1 MCRTRRTRL
10 VFKGGTSLL
19 KAHGLITRFTQDVD
33 LVVVRAEL
41 GFAGNEDPMKAFSE
55 VSKKQRQRLIERK
68 AERAPCGRC
77 DPEVDLQTASG
88 AAQNR
93 TLVHLDPR
101 RLLSALI
108 AAVRHKRRVRQRQPS
123 VIAAGALHSAHPSQT
138 ECAPKGR
145 FRYAL

>member
-77 DPEVDLQTASG
+77 DPLAVVQRHLCPSRK
-88 AAQNR
+88 R
-93 TLVHLDPR
+93 TLVHLGRYEPGA
-101 RLLSALI
+101 RLVGLHRM
-108 AAVRHKRRVRQRQPS
+108 AA
-123 VIAAGALHSAHPSQT
+123 HSPADDLTQNSDTPNLA
-138 ECAPKGR
+138 ENAR
-145 FRYAL
+145 